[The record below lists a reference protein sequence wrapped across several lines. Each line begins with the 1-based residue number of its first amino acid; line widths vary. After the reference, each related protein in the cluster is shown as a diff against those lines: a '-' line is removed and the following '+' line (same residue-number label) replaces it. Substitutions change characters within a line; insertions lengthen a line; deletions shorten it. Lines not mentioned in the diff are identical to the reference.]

1 MNALV
6 VYYDSRCGLC
16 LAMRDWIGRQRQL
29 VPVECRPKSPE
40 MGELVVVAD
49 TGEVWA
55 GNTAWLMVL
64 WALVEYR
71 DWSYRLADPLLL
83 PTARTFF
90 ARVSKYRGSIS
101 CALGKEP
108 SPGGDSSAIS

>member
-29 VPVECRPKSPE
+29 VPVECRPKSDDID
-40 MGELVVVAD
+40 ELVVAAD
-49 TGEVWA
+49 TGEVWS
-55 GNTAWLMVL
+55 GDTAWLMVL
-64 WALVEYR
+64 WALVAYR
-71 DWSYRLADPLLL
+71 EWSYRLADPLLL

-90 ARVSKYRGSIS
+90 ASVSKYRGSLS
-101 CALGKEP
+101 CALGQTRDQKGE
-108 SPGGDSSAIS
+108 AVRA